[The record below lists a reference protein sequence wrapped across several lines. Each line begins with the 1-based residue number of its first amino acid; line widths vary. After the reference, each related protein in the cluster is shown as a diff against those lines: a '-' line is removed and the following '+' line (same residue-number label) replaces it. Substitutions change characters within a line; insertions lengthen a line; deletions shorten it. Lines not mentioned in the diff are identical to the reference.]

1 MASKPPFPAYIRS
14 VDAEENDSPE
24 KPLSRRWR
32 LLLKAL
38 IVMILLGAFGWFVLP
53 WFFPIPESLTQ
64 SPVASPV
71 LLDRHGAPIRYLTS
85 SDFSRSAP
93 AQLSEIPARLID
105 STLAAEDKR
114 FYQHHGID
122 VFATARSAWDFL
134 RYRRAV
140 SGASTVTQQ
149 LAKLSRPPSERNLT
163 AKFFEAMLARRL
175 EMTWDK
181 DRILE
186 AYFARLEYGNLRTG
200 PVEAARFYF
209 QKPLGDLSLGECSL
223 LAGLPQAPSRL
234 NPVRHPERALKRR
247 AFVLDRLAVTG
258 KYKEAAIELARA
270 EPITLRPLR
279 ETASA
284 PWLSRV
290 DQDAARMRSTLD
302 LSLQQDIEQIVREET
317 AKLKSANLRH
327 AAVVVIDNATG
338 DILAMVSSADWNDS
352 RGGQIHGALTP
363 RSPGSTLK
371 PFTYA
376 LGFRHLGHLPSTV
389 IADVPLRLRTEQG
402 LQLPENYDRTY
413 RGPVTIRTALA
424 CSLNIPALREM
435 ESLGGEEK
443 LRDFLGE
450 LGISTLTEDPGHY
463 GLGLTLGNAP
473 VKLLELTNAYACLS
487 RMGGFLPT
495 RLFMDEQT
503 PVEKPL
509 LDPTNAWLI
518 ADILSD
524 KDARAPAFSSGGPLD
539 LPFRCAVKTGTSS
552 DFRDNWCIG
561 FTPEFTVGV
570 WGGNFENRPMENI
583 SGVSGA
589 GPIFHRSLVRAH
601 RGKPASW
608 YLEPEGMKNI
618 SIDPCTGRDL
628 RSIAPISNTSLILE
642 RVISEKVP
650 ISRPIPLARPTDYDE
665 KGRALLD
672 ATYREWYGSKHNRRR
687 NELALDEDSINA
699 VSLEIER
706 PRDGSTILLDPEMPG
721 SGGLKLLSNLPE
733 FTTWSCDSLE
743 ISGDT
748 ASLTPGTHVITAT
761 DTRDGSEHTVSIEV
775 KSL

>member
-1 MASKPPFPAYIRS
+1 MASKPAILTYIPS
-14 VDAEENDSPE
+14 VDAEENE
-24 KPLSRRWR
+24 SRRKPASRR
-32 LLLKAL
+32 LRFLLKAL
-38 IVMILLGAFGWFVLP
+38 FAAVLLSAFGWFVLP
-53 WFFPIPESLTQ
+53 WFFLIPDSLTQ

-71 LLDRHGAPIRYLTS
+71 LLDRNGEPIRYLTS

-93 AQLSEIPARLID
+93 AKLSEIPAGLID

-122 VFATARSAWDFL
+122 VFATARSAWAFV
-134 RYRRAV
+134 RNQRV
-140 SGASTVTQQ
+140 ISGASTITQQ
-149 LAKLSRPPSERNLT
+149 LAKLSRPPTDRNLT
-163 AKFFEAMLARRL
+163 AKFFEAMLARRV
-175 EMTWDK
+175 EMVWDK

-234 NPVRHPERALKRR
+234 NPVRHPERAMKRR

-258 KYKEAAIELARA
+258 KYNKEAIELARS
-270 EPITLRPLR
+270 EPIALRPLR

-284 PWLSRV
+284 PWLNRV
-290 DQDAARMRSTLD
+290 DQDALRMRSTLD
-302 LSLQQDIEQIVREET
+302 LSLQKDVEQIVREET

-338 DILAMVSSADWNDS
+338 DILAMVSSADWNDA

-371 PFTYA
+371 PFNYA
-376 LGFRHLGHLPSTV
+376 LGFRHLGHLPCTV

-424 CSLNIPALREM
+424 CSLNIPALREL
-435 ESLGGEEK
+435 ESLDGEPK
-443 LRDFLGE
+443 LRDFLDE
-450 LGISTLTEDPGHY
+450 LGISTLTAVPGHY

-473 VKLLELTNAYACLS
+473 VKLLELTNAYACLA

-495 RLFMDEQT
+495 RLFMDDESPSEQS
-503 PVEKPL
+503 L
-509 LDPTNAWLI
+509 LDSTNAWLI

-524 KDARAPAFSSGGPLD
+524 REARAPAFSSGGPLD

-570 WGGNFENRPMENI
+570 WAGNFENRPMENI

-589 GPIFHRSLVRAH
+589 GPIFHRTLVRAH
-601 RGKPASW
+601 DDKSATWYPRPGGGRTVLIDTRTGKRITAGEHAKHSATEWIPPGKGVPA
-608 YLEPEGMKNI
+608 
-618 SIDPCTGRDL
+618 
-628 RSIAPISNTSLILE
+628 
-642 RVISEKVP
+642 
-650 ISRPIPLARPTDYDE
+650 ARTTDYDE

-672 ATYREWYGSKHNRRR
+672 ATYREWFDSKHNLRR
-687 NELALDEDSINA
+687 NELALDQDSINA
-699 VSLEIER
+699 VPLEIER
-706 PRDGSTILLDPEMPG
+706 PRNGSTILLDPEMPG
-721 SGGLKLLSNLPE
+721 SGSSLKLLTNLPE
-733 FTTWSCDSLE
+733 FTTWASETLE
-743 ISGDT
+743 IHGDT
-748 ASLTPGTHVITAT
+748 ATLTIGSHIITAT
-761 DTRDGSEHTVSIEV
+761 DTRDGTMHTVTIEV

>member
-1 MASKPPFPAYIRS
+1 MASKPVILTYISS
-14 VDAEENDSPE
+14 VEAEENESWV
-24 KPLSRRWR
+24 KPVSRRWR
-32 LLLKAL
+32 FLLKAL
-38 IVMILLGAFGWFVLP
+38 CAVVLLSAFGWFVLP
-53 WFFPIPESLTQ
+53 WFFPIPDSLTK

-71 LLDRHGAPIRYLTS
+71 LLDRKGEPIRYLTS

-93 AQLSEIPARLID
+93 AKLSEIPASLID

-122 VFATARSAWDFL
+122 VFATARATWAFV
-134 RYRRAV
+134 RNQRV
-140 SGASTVTQQ
+140 ISGASTITQQ
-149 LAKLSRPPSERNLT
+149 LAKLSRPPTDRNLK

-175 EMTWDK
+175 EMVWEK

-234 NPVRHPERALKRR
+234 NPVRHPERAMKRR
-247 AFVLDRLAVTG
+247 AFVLGRLAVTG
-258 KYKEAAIELARA
+258 KYTKEAIELARS

-284 PWLSRV
+284 PWLNRV
-290 DQDAARMRSTLD
+290 DQDAIHMRSTLD
-302 LSLQQDIEQIVREET
+302 LSLQKDVEQIVREE
-317 AKLKSANLRH
+317 AVKLKSANLRH
-327 AAVVVIDNATG
+327 AAVVVIENATG
-338 DILAMVSSADWNDS
+338 DILAMVSSADWNDA

-371 PFTYA
+371 PFTYS
-376 LGFRHLGHLPSTV
+376 LGFRHLGHLPATV

-435 ESLGGEEK
+435 EALGGEQK
-443 LRDFLGE
+443 LRDFLEE
-450 LGISTLTEDPGHY
+450 LGISTLTEETGHY

-473 VKLLELTNAYACLS
+473 VKLLELTNAYACLA
-487 RMGGFLPT
+487 RMGSFLPT
-495 RLFMDEQT
+495 RLFMDEEI
-503 PVEKPL
+503 PSEKSL
-509 LDPTNAWLI
+509 VDPINTWLI

-524 KDARAPAFSSGGPLD
+524 KEARAPAFSSGGPLD

-561 FTPEFTVGV
+561 FTPEYTVGV
-570 WGGNFENRPMENI
+570 WAGNFENRPMENI

-589 GPIFHRSLVRAH
+589 GPIFHRTLVRAH
-601 RGKPASW
+601 KDTPHTW
-608 YLEPEGMKNI
+608 YPRPEGGRTVL
-618 SIDPCTGRDL
+618 IDTRTGHRIVAGEHKKH
-628 RSIAPISNTSLILE
+628 SA
-642 RVISEKVP
+642 SEWVPPGKGVP
-650 ISRPIPLARPTDYDE
+650 IASPSDYDK
-665 KGRALLD
+665 KGCAILG
-672 ATYREWYGSKHNRRR
+672 ATYQEWFESVHNRRR
-687 NELALDEDSINA
+687 NELALDHDAVNA
-699 VSLEIER
+699 VPLEIER

-721 SGGLKLLSNLPE
+721 SGSRLKLLSNRPE
-733 FTTWSCDSLE
+733 FTSWACDTLIIE
-743 ISGDT
+743 GDIAT
-748 ASLTPGTHVITAT
+748 LIVGTHIITAT
-761 DTRDGSEHTVSIEV
+761 DSRDGTVHTVSIEV

>member
-1 MASKPPFPAYIRS
+1 MASKPAILIYIPS
-14 VDAEENDSPE
+14 VEAEENESRA
-24 KPLSRRWR
+24 KPVSRRWR
-32 LLLKAL
+32 FLLKAL
-38 IVMILLGAFGWFVLP
+38 FAAVLLSAFGWFVLP
-53 WFFPIPESLTQ
+53 WFFPVPASLTQ

-71 LLDRHGAPIRYLTS
+71 LLDRNGEPIRYLTS
-85 SDFSRSAP
+85 ADFSRSAP
-93 AQLSEIPARLID
+93 VKLSEIPAPLID

-122 VFATARSAWDFL
+122 VFATARSAWAFV
-134 RYRRAV
+134 RNQRV
-140 SGASTVTQQ
+140 ISGASTITQQ
-149 LAKLSRPPSERNLT
+149 LAKLSRPPADRNLT

-175 EMTWDK
+175 EMVWEK

-234 NPVRHPERALKRR
+234 NPVRHPERAMKRR
-247 AFVLDRLAVTG
+247 SFVLDRLAVTG
-258 KYKEAAIELARA
+258 KYKQEAIALART

-284 PWLSRV
+284 PWLNRV
-290 DQDAARMRSTLD
+290 DQAAARTRSTLD
-302 LSLQQDIEQIVREET
+302 LSLQKDVEQIVREET

-338 DILAMVSSADWNDS
+338 DILAMVSSADWDDA

-376 LGFRHLGHLPSTV
+376 LGFRHLGHLPATV

-443 LRDFLGE
+443 LRDFLDE
-450 LGISTLTEDPGHY
+450 LGISTLTAEPGHY

-473 VKLLELTNAYACLS
+473 VKLLELTNAYACLA

-495 RLFMDEQT
+495 RLFMDEET
-503 PVEKPL
+503 PSGESLV
-509 LDPTNAWLI
+509 DPINTWLI

-524 KDARAPAFSSGGPLD
+524 KEARSPAFSSGGPLD

-561 FTPEFTVGV
+561 FTPEYTVGV
-570 WGGNFENRPMENI
+570 WAGNFENLPMENI

-589 GPIFHRSLVRAH
+589 GPIFQRALVRAH
-601 RGKPASW
+601 EDKPATW
-608 YLEPEGMKNI
+608 YPRPEGGRTAL
-618 SIDPCTGRDL
+618 IDTRTGHRIVAGEHGKYSVSEWIPPGKGVPAA
-628 RSIAPISNTSLILE
+628 RSS
-642 RVISEKVP
+642 
-650 ISRPIPLARPTDYDE
+650 DYDD
-665 KGRALLD
+665 KGRALLG
-672 ATYREWYGSKHNRRR
+672 ATYREWFGSKHNRRR
-687 NELALDEDSINA
+687 NELALDQEAIHA
-699 VSLEIER
+699 VPLEIER

-721 SGGLKLLSNLPE
+721 SGSRLKLLSNLPE
-733 FTTWSCDSLE
+733 FTEWDCETLE
-743 ISGDT
+743 INGDT
-748 ASLTPGTHVITAT
+748 ATLTTGSHTITAT
-761 DTRDGSEHTVSIEV
+761 DTRDGSQLAISIEV

>member
-1 MASKPPFPAYIRS
+1 MLPFPAYIFC
-14 VDAEENDSPE
+14 VDEEEKNSPE
-24 KPLSRRWR
+24 KPGSRRWGF
-32 LLLKAL
+32 LLKAL
-38 IVMILLGAFGWFVLP
+38 FAVVLLSAFGWFVLP
-53 WFFPIPESLTQ
+53 WFFPIPASLTQ

-71 LLDRHGAPIRYLTS
+71 LLDRNGEPIRYLTS
-85 SDFSRSAP
+85 ADFSRSSP
-93 AQLSEIPARLID
+93 AKLSEIPAGLID

-122 VFATARSAWDFL
+122 VFATARSAWAFV
-134 RYRRAV
+134 RNQRV
-140 SGASTVTQQ
+140 ISGASTITQQ
-149 LAKLSRPPSERNLT
+149 LAKLSRPPADRDLT

-175 EMTWDK
+175 EMIWEK

-234 NPVRHPERALKRR
+234 NPVRHPERAMKRR
-247 AFVLDRLAVTG
+247 AFVLDRLAATG
-258 KYKEAAIELARA
+258 KYNKEAIALARS
-270 EPITLRPLR
+270 EPIALRPLR

-284 PWLSRV
+284 PWLNRV
-290 DQDAARMRSTLD
+290 DQDAIRMRSTLD
-302 LSLQQDIEQIVREET
+302 LSIQKDVEQIVREET

-327 AAVVVIDNATG
+327 AAVVVIDNASG
-338 DILAMVSSADWNDS
+338 DILAMVSSADWDDA

-376 LGFRHLGHLPSTV
+376 LGFRHLGHLPCTV

-435 ESLGGEEK
+435 ESLGGEQK
-443 LRDFLGE
+443 LRDLLDE
-450 LGISTLTEDPGHY
+450 LGISTLTEEPDHY
-463 GLGLTLGNAP
+463 GLGLTIGNAP
-473 VKLLELTNAYACLS
+473 VKLLELTNAYACLA

-495 RLFMDEQT
+495 WLFMNDKT
-503 PVEKPL
+503 ASEKSL
-509 LDPTNAWLI
+509 IDPMNTWLI

-524 KDARAPAFSSGGPLD
+524 KEARSPAFSSGGPLD

-561 FTPEFTVGV
+561 FTPEYTVGV
-570 WGGNFENRPMENI
+570 WAGNFENRPMENI

-589 GPIFHRSLVRAH
+589 GPIFHRTLVRTH
-601 RGKPASW
+601 KDKPATW
-608 YLEPEGMKNI
+608 YTRPEGGRTVVV
-618 SIDPCTGRDL
+618 DTRTGNK
-628 RSIAPISNTSLILE
+628 IVAGEHE
-642 RVISEKVP
+642 RHSATEWIPPGKGVP
-650 ISRPIPLARPTDYDE
+650 FALPSDYDE

-672 ATYREWYGSKHNRRR
+672 ATYREWFDSKHNRRR
-687 NELALDEDSINA
+687 NEIALDVEAIKS
-699 VSLEIER
+699 VTLKIER

-721 SGGLKLLSNLPE
+721 SGRSLKLLTNLPE
-733 FTTWSCDSLE
+733 FTEWSCETLE
-743 ISGDT
+743 IHGDT
-748 ASLTPGTHVITAT
+748 ATLTIGSHIITAT
-761 DTRDGSEHTVSIEV
+761 DTRDGSQHAVAIEV